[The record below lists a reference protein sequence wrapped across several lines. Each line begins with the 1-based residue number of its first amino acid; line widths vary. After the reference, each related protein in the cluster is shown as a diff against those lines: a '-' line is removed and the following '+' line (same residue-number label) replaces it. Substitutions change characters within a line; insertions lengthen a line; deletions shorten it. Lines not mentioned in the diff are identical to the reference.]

1 MPNLRIFALE
11 FENIIVIFQIN
22 VLELVLLQSLVQK

>member
-1 MPNLRIFALE
+1 MPNLRIFALK